1 MSDSRTI
8 SDLDPVKTAATIV
21 ASTRLIGIAYV
32 VELPIR
38 LHQGT
43 LTHQH
48 CVESRH

>member
-8 SDLDPVKTAATIV
+8 SDFDPVKTAATIA

-38 LHQGT
+38 LHQEP
-43 LTHQH
+43 LTHQD
-48 CVESRH
+48 CVDDGI